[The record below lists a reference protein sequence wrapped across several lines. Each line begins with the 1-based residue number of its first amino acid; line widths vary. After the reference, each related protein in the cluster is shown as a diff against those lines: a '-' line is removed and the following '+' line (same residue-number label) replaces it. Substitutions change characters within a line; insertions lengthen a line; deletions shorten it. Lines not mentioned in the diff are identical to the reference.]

1 MIEKAIQR
9 FKSINKPVLFFFDKD
24 QEYSE
29 AVKNWNGDEFKILEV
44 NDNYFWIKY
53 MVESELKDKKVLLYH
68 PFAQPQGSGL
78 KEYPLLD
85 LLLAGEL
92 LLIDEIAELMDKH
105 FIPYHY
111 VGLLKKYQRFVKAA
125 KYQKELVPFLSGP
138 SFDEDKFRNAII
150 SILLNEKRTGNSTF
164 NLISVFEIMNE
175 GEEVWEKHHRDIE
188 KLELEETLK
197 QAILNVSYISVE
209 DISYASLKRLFL
221 TLKYNAITRNI
232 NDVAKE
238 DPYAKLKQR
247 ENLSVQNNKLFF
259 SEWSENKL
267 RNKNLEKVLNGLG
280 AEIDANKLIEVYGV
294 ETEYGLISAGL
305 TAYLVRESLAHLP
318 DSPDWV
324 IEQLAPRKGNPE
336 EMKGY
341 EAKVDFLLNSAYYF
355 AILKNFLD
363 FDFNYIDDYINRY
376 IGEIYKLDLHY
387 RHAYIAYRQIE
398 RESGA
403 EEFEEMFALLNK
415 SYDSYLRDLNIA
427 WLKILQEKEFD
438 LNSISTQKQYSFYRN
453 FIEKDSNKK
462 VVIISDAFRYELAVE
477 LMQQLTDTQNR
488 LELTPMLASIPSVTS
503 LGMSNL
509 LPNKGITAD
518 TTSEKLEWNIEGE
531 KTVSTNREKILQTAE
546 AESITLSY
554 AEFVKL
560 GTEKQG
566 AEKQRAVLKDK
577 RVVYIYHNWMDTIG
591 DSKTSEHYTFESV
604 KTCISQLYDLI
615 YRLYNSLNT
624 YNILLTADHGFLF
637 NYETI
642 SEASKQPL
650 PTFEQSFK
658 EHSRYCITSDSKKP
672 NDTLMFPLKNTSNID
687 TELNVVIPKG
697 INRFRKQGSGVQ
709 FVHGGASLQELIV
722 PVLSVYR
729 VRRAKA
735 EEVGFMRID
744 STKNISAGAARFRFL
759 QETPI
764 DEGIKALSV
773 SIALY
778 DIDNRL
784 ISNELKIEFNS
795 TDKQATGRT
804 FEVILELNSEGSK
817 SAAGY
822 LKVYK
827 SSDEDKL
834 NELYKSDMIK
844 ISTLTV
850 IDEF

>member
-9 FKSINKPVLFFFDKD
+9 FKSINKPILFFFDEE
-24 QEYSE
+24 QEYIDD
-29 AVKNWNGDEFKILEV
+29 VKNWTGDEFEILEV

-53 MVESELKDKKVLLYH
+53 MVEWELKDKKVLLYH
-68 PFAQPQGSGL
+68 PFAQPKGSKL

-105 FIPYHY
+105 FIPYRF

-125 KYQKELVPFLSGP
+125 KYQKELAPFLNGT

-175 GEEVWEKHHRDIE
+175 GEEVWEKYRKDIE
-188 KLELEETLK
+188 KHELEETLK
-197 QAILNVSYISVE
+197 QAILNVSNIIVE
-209 DISYASLKRLFL
+209 DISFASLKRLFL

-238 DPYAKLKQR
+238 DPYAKLKQK

-267 RNKNLEKVLNGLG
+267 RNKSLDKVLNGLG
-280 AEIDANKLIEVYGV
+280 GEIDANKLIEVYGV

-305 TAYLVRESLAHLP
+305 TAYLVRESLSHLP

-324 IEQLAPRKGNPE
+324 IEQLAPRKDNLD
-336 EMKGY
+336 EMKGH
-341 EAKVDFLLNSAYYF
+341 EVKVDFLLNSAYYF
-355 AILKNFLD
+355 VVLKNFLD
-363 FDFNYIDDYINRY
+363 FDFNYINDYISRY
-376 IGEIYKLDLHY
+376 TGEIYKLDLHY

-398 RESGA
+398 REHDA
-403 EEFEEMFALLNK
+403 AEFEELFALLNK

-427 WLKILQEKEFD
+427 WIKILQEKEFD
-438 LNSISTQKQYSFYRN
+438 LNSISTQKQYSFYRD
-453 FIEKDSNKK
+453 FIEKDNNKK
-462 VVIISDAFRYELAVE
+462 VVIISDAFRYELAVD
-477 LMQQLTDTQNR
+477 LMQKLTDTQNR

-518 TTSEKLEWNIEGE
+518 TTGGNLEWKIDGE
-531 KTVSTNREKILQTAE
+531 KTVSTNREKILQTVE
-546 AESITLSY
+546 AESVTVRY

-560 GTEKQG
+560 GTE
-566 AEKQRAVLKDK
+566 EQRAVLRDK

-591 DSKTSEHYTFESV
+591 DNITSEHYTFESV
-604 KTCISQLYDLI
+604 KTCVSQLYDLI
-615 YRLYNSLNT
+615 ERMYRSLNT
-624 YNILLTADHGFLF
+624 YSILLTADHGFLF

-650 PTFEQSFK
+650 PSFDKSFK
-658 EHSRYCITSDSKKP
+658 EHSRYCITSDSKRP
-672 NDTLMFPLKNTSNID
+672 ADTLMFPLKNTSNID
-687 TELNVVIPKG
+687 TDLNVVIPKG

-744 STKNISAGAARFRFL
+744 STKSISAGAARFRFL
-759 QETPI
+759 QEIPI

-827 SSDEDKL
+827 SSDDDKL

>member
-9 FKSINKPVLFFFDKD
+9 FKSINKPILFFFDEE
-24 QEYSE
+24 QEYIDD
-29 AVKNWNGDEFKILEV
+29 VKNWTGDEFEILEV

-53 MVESELKDKKVLLYH
+53 MVEWELKDKKVLLYH
-68 PFAQPQGSGL
+68 PFAQPKGSKL

-105 FIPYHY
+105 FIPYRF
-111 VGLLKKYQRFVKAA
+111 VGLLKKYQRFVKVA
-125 KYQKELVPFLSGP
+125 KYQKELAPFLSGP
-138 SFDEDKFRNAII
+138 AFDEDKFRNAII

-175 GEEVWEKHHRDIE
+175 GEEVWEKYRKDIE
-188 KLELEETLK
+188 KHELEETLK
-197 QAILNVSYISVE
+197 QAILNVSNISVE

-238 DPYAKLKQR
+238 DPYAKLKQK

-259 SEWSENKL
+259 GEWSENKL
-267 RNKNLEKVLNGLG
+267 RNKSLDKVLNGLG

-305 TAYLVRESLAHLP
+305 TAYLVRESLSHLP

-324 IEQLAPRKGNPE
+324 IGQLAPRKDNLD
-336 EMKGY
+336 EMKGH

-355 AILKNFLD
+355 VVLKNFLD
-363 FDFNYIDDYINRY
+363 FDFNYINDYISRY
-376 IGEIYKLDLHY
+376 TGEIYKLDLHY

-398 RESGA
+398 REHDA
-403 EEFEEMFALLNK
+403 AEFEELFALLNK

-427 WLKILQEKEFD
+427 WIKILQEKEFD
-438 LNSISTQKQYSFYRN
+438 LNSISTQKQYSFYSD

-477 LMQQLTDTQNR
+477 LMQKLTDTQNR

-518 TTSEKLEWNIEGE
+518 TSGGNLEWKIEGE
-531 KTVSTNREKILQTAE
+531 KTVSTNREKILQTVE
-546 AESITLSY
+546 AESVTVRY
-554 AEFVKL
+554 ADFVKMNRD
-560 GTEKQG
+560 E
-566 AEKQRAVLKDK
+566 QRNLLKNNI
-577 RVVYIYHNWMDTIG
+577 VYIYHNWMDTIG
-591 DSKTSEHYTFESV
+591 DNIASEHYTFESV
-604 KTCISQLYDLI
+604 KTCVSQLYDLI
-615 YRLYNSLNT
+615 ERMYRSLNT
-624 YNILLTADHGFLF
+624 YSILLTADHGFLF

-650 PTFEQSFK
+650 PSFDK
-658 EHSRYCITSDSKKP
+658 SFREHSRYCITSDNKRP
-672 NDTLMFPLKNTSNID
+672 ADTLMFPLKNTSNID
-687 TELNVVIPKG
+687 TDLNVVIPKG

-729 VRRAKA
+729 VRRAKT
-735 EEVGFMRID
+735 EDVRFKRID
-744 STKNISAGAARFRFL
+744 ATKNISAGAARFRFL

-773 SIALY
+773 NIALY

-784 ISNELKIEFNS
+784 ISNELTIEFNS

-804 FEVILELNSEGSK
+804 FEVILELNIEGSK

-827 SSDEDKL
+827 SSDDDKL

>member
-9 FKSINKPVLFFFDKD
+9 FKSINKPVLFFFDEE

-29 AVKNWNGDEFKILEV
+29 EVKSWTGDEFEILEV

-53 MVESELKDKKVLLYH
+53 MVESELKDKKVMLYH
-68 PFAQPQGSGL
+68 PFAQPKGL
-78 KEYPLLD
+78 QQREYPLLD

-105 FIPYHY
+105 FIPYRF
-111 VGLLKKYQRFVKAA
+111 VGLLKKYQRFVKVA
-125 KYQKELVPFLSGP
+125 KYQKELAPFLSGP

-150 SILLNEKRTGNSTF
+150 SILLNEKRTGNITF
-164 NLISVFEIMNE
+164 NLISVFEIMNKD
-175 GEEVWEKHHRDIE
+175 EEAWEKCLEDI
-188 KLELEETLK
+188 KKYELEEALK
-197 QAILNVSYISVE
+197 LSVLNVTNINIE
-209 DISYASLKRLFL
+209 DLGFASLKRLFL
-221 TLKYNAITRNI
+221 KLKYNAITRNI
-232 NDVAKE
+232 KDAAKE
-238 DPYAKLKQR
+238 DPYAKLKEK

-259 SEWSENKL
+259 SEWSENEL
-267 RNKNLEKVLNGLG
+267 RNKSLDKVLNGLG

-305 TAYLVRESLAHLP
+305 TAYLVRESLSHLP
-318 DSPDWV
+318 DSPNWV
-324 IEQLAPRKGNPE
+324 IEQLAPRKDNLD
-336 EMKGY
+336 EMKGH

-387 RHAYIAYRQIE
+387 RYAYIAYRQIE

-403 EEFEEMFALLNK
+403 GEFEELFALLNK

-427 WLKILQEKEFD
+427 WIKILQEKEFD
-438 LNSISTQKQYSFYRN
+438 LNSISTQKQYSFYRD

-462 VVIISDAFRYELAVE
+462 VVIISDAFRYELAVD
-477 LMQQLTDTQNR
+477 LMQKLTDTQNR
-488 LELTPMLASIPSVTS
+488 LELTPMLTSIPSVTS

-509 LPNKGITAD
+509 LPNNGITAD
-518 TTSEKLEWNIEGE
+518 ITSGKLEWKIEGE
-531 KTVSTNREKILQTAE
+531 KTVSTNREKILQTVE
-546 AESITLSY
+546 AESVTVRY
-554 AEFVKL
+554 AEFVKMNRD
-560 GTEKQG
+560 E
-566 AEKQRAVLKDK
+566 QRNLLKNNI
-577 RVVYIYHNWMDTIG
+577 VYIYHNWMDTIG
-591 DSKTSEHYTFESV
+591 DNITSEHYTFESV
-604 KTCISQLYDLI
+604 KTCVSQLYDLI
-615 YRLYNSLNT
+615 ERMYRSLNT
-624 YNILLTADHGFLF
+624 YSILLTADHGFLF

-650 PTFEQSFK
+650 PSFDKSFK
-658 EHSRYCITSDSKKP
+658 EHSRYCITSDSKRP
-672 NDTLMFPLKNTSNID
+672 ADTLMFPLKNTSNID
-687 TELNVVIPKG
+687 TDLNVVIPKG

-744 STKNISAGAARFRFL
+744 STKSISAGAARFRFL
-759 QETPI
+759 QEIPI

-827 SSDEDKL
+827 SSDDDKL